1 MLDHEYT
8 TKEIFRKISG
18 KDWRQ
23 EMTNEKN
30 IITSLSKCDFYPDE
44 PVFQSPVRSLAT
56 DEQGRET
63 ENQRGEWNYWKN
75 MASV

>member
-1 MLDHEYT
+1 
-8 TKEIFRKISG
+8 
-18 KDWRQ
+18 
-23 EMTNEKN
+23 MTNEKN

-63 ENQRGEWNYWKN
+63 ENQKKKVRVPSSHTPLDTLFDGGLLVPQSRGHSFQTEL
-75 MASV
+75 